1 MSTRFGSAATV
12 HAAAEP
18 SQRNTTQKRRE
29 HVMKVLA
36 CTAHHLSLPDDEGCL
51 KRQIESLKPR
61 SNNASSQ
68 RE

>member
-1 MSTRFGSAATV
+1 MSTRFGSAATA
-12 HAAAEP
+12 HAATKP
-18 SQRNTTQKRRE
+18 SQKNTTQKRRE

-36 CTAHHLSLPDDEGCL
+36 CTAHQLSLPDDEGCL

-68 RE
+68 LE